1 MPIVWVMPTGEVQ
14 VTRIAEEI
22 LNRERRP
29 NETTAEAVGRLASVI
44 QAKTPWLASG
54 VPTLVTEVNMPP
66 TRIQRDKWRLQ
77 GNQVRVDPT
86 VPDRPHPRQALLD
99 EIEAATTVA
108 ALKVA
113 VKKLATA

>member
-1 MPIVWVMPTGEVQ
+1 MAIELCRAVHPPAGPVYIIRAAPK
-14 VTRIAEEI
+14 A
-22 LNRERRP
+22 RRP
-29 NETTAEAVGRLASVI
+29 GEADDAFYRRVFDETVARNGWAAWPFLDLPFAD
-44 QAKTPWLASG
+44 
-54 VPTLVTEVNMPP
+54 VPTNRT
-66 TRIQRDKWRLQ
+66 QRDKWRLQ